1 MRGIVFLGNRQLEL
15 RDFPDPTP
23 GPREVVVEMKA
34 SGMCG
39 SDLTPYRQAAG
50 EPLPIVRGHEPCG
63 VVVERGS
70 AVVEDEA
77 PIGQRVMIH
86 HYSGCGQCKYCRVGY
101 AQLCPN
107 DHLVYGGTANGGH
120 ARYILVKPSMLVP
133 LDDALSFEQGAAIS
147 CGTGTAY
154 GALKR
159 LDISGRDTLAIYG
172 QGPVGLSGT
181 MLAKAMGARVIA
193 VDLGTERLEMA
204 QQLGADEEIDAS
216 ECDPVEVIRELT
228 RGEGADATLDCTG
241 QPQARVNA
249 VRSARMWGRTCFVGE
264 GNTTTFDI
272 SRDIIHKQLT
282 IHSSWT
288 FSSVGQAECA
298 EFILDRRLPLEK
310 LLTHRF
316 SLAEAEAA
324 YTLFDTQ
331 TTGKGVFVSF

>member
-1 MRGIVFLGNRQLEL
+1 MRGIVFVGDRRLEL
-15 RDFPDPTP
+15 RDFPDPSP

-39 SDLTPYRQAAG
+39 SDLTPYRQPAG
-50 EPLPIVRGHEPCG
+50 QVLPIIRGHEPCG
-63 VVVERGS
+63 VVVERGA
-70 AVVEDEA
+70 AVMEDEA

-101 AQLCPN
+101 AQLCVES
-107 DHLVYGGTANGGH
+107 HLVYGSTAHGGH
-120 ARYILVKPSMLVP
+120 ARYILVKPYMLVP
-133 LDDALSFEQGAAIS
+133 LDDTLSFEQGAAIS

-159 LDISGRDTLAIYG
+159 LDVSGRDTLAIYG

-181 MLAKAMGARVIA
+181 MLARAMGARVIV
-193 VDLGTERLEMA
+193 VDMSPERLEMA
-204 QQLGADEEIDAS
+204 QQFGADEAIDARES
-216 ECDPVEVIRELT
+216 DPVKAIRELT
-228 RGEGADATLDCTG
+228 HGEGADATLDCTG

-264 GNTTTFDI
+264 GNTATFEV
-272 SRDIIHKQLT
+272 SPDIIHKQLT
-282 IHSSWT
+282 IYGSWT

-298 EFILDRRLPLEK
+298 QFVIDRRLPLDK

-316 SLAEAEAA
+316 TLDQADEA
-324 YTLFDTQ
+324 YKLFETQ
-331 TTGKGVFVSF
+331 TTGKGVFTAF